1 MGRNKYPEIT
11 EETILDAAEKLF
23 IQNGYEKTTLQNIL
37 DATKLSKGAIY
48 YHFPSKEAIFQKVVQ
63 RENEQKTKAWL
74 SVLENEH
81 LTGREKLVETM
92 RVSLQFDNQKIH
104 IKQPYLVEN
113 PQGFVASYQSSVTET
128 APIMAKVLEQGVKDG
143 SIQVTHPLEM
153 AETILILSNIWLG
166 TSVMPMSE
174 ETIRLKC
181 QVYNQL
187 FQCLGFDILDKEIID
202 LWIKQAQIWSQDEND

>member
-81 LTGREKLVETM
+81 LTGREKLVETI

-104 IKQPYLVEN
+104 IKQP
-113 PQGFVASYQSSVTET
+113 
-128 APIMAKVLEQGVKDG
+128 
-143 SIQVTHPLEM
+143 
-153 AETILILSNIWLG
+153 
-166 TSVMPMSE
+166 
-174 ETIRLKC
+174 
-181 QVYNQL
+181 
-187 FQCLGFDILDKEIID
+187 
-202 LWIKQAQIWSQDEND
+202 